1 MTFIFNDYKIYNS
14 TSGISFHL
22 ESYKII
28 FLMFNPLD
36 CKEIKPV
43 NPKGNQP
50 WIFNGRTD
58 VEAKASILW
67 PPDGESW
74 FIGKTLM
81 LGKIEDKRKSRR
93 QRRRWLDGIT
103 DSKNMNLS
111 KLWEIVEDR
120 GAQCTIVHRIANSLA
135 WLGDWT
141 TTSLIFTRKK

>member
-50 WIFNGRTD
+50 WIFTGKTD
-58 VEAKASILW
+58 AEASILW
-67 PPDGESW
+67 PPDVKNW
-74 FIGKTLM
+74 LTGKDPDA
-81 LGKIEDKRKSRR
+81 GKDWRQEEKGTTEDEMVRR
-93 QRRRWLDGIT
+93 HHQLDRH
-103 DSKNMNLS
+103 
-111 KLWEIVEDR
+111 EFE
-120 GAQCTIVHRIANSLA
+120 
-135 WLGDWT
+135 
-141 TTSLIFTRKK
+141 

>member
-1 MTFIFNDYKIYNS
+1 
-14 TSGISFHL
+14 
-22 ESYKII
+22 
-28 FLMFNPLD
+28 MFNPLD

-81 LGKIEDKRKSRR
+81 LGKTEDKRKSRR

-103 DSKNMNLS
+103 DSMNMNLS

-120 GAQCTIVHRIANSLA
+120 GAQCTIVHRITNSLA
-135 WLGDWT
+135 
-141 TTSLIFTRKK
+141 